1 MEERKIQ
8 LTGGSTYTVS
18 LPKEWAN
25 DIGVEPG
32 DTLRLCPH
40 ETQMVVEPAR
50 ADDDLK
56 EATVTVEGYSE
67 ERLRRL
73 ILALYTSGFDSMTFA
88 EPTGFDH
95 SRRAIA
101 DTARELIGLEIIKS
115 TETEVTLKNLL
126 NATTV
131 SVEQS
136 TRQMQQVTLSM
147 HEDAITVL
155 LEGDAARAEDVAERD
170 DQIDRLYAMVLRH
183 FQRALENPVN
193 TEELELERLELSD
206 YQTTARQFER
216 IADHAVKIAT
226 LATRFENPPPPDFA
240 DRIEE
245 AARTARDI
253 VEQAA
258 TTIIDDGETEAAH
271 DALDRRDELI
281 ASITEIERDLHDRDV
296 AESHLVA
303 LTLDSLTRTAEYGGN
318 IAETSLNT
326 AARSEQL

>member
-1 MEERKIQ
+1 MEQRKIQ

-25 DIGVEPG
+25 EIGVEPG
-32 DTLRLCPH
+32 DTLRLYPH
-40 ETQMVVEPAR
+40 DTQLVVEPAQGE
-50 ADDDLK
+50 DGLK
-56 EATVTVEGYSE
+56 EATVTVEDYSE
-67 ERLRRL
+67 KQVRRL
-73 ILALYTSGFDSMTFA
+73 ILALYTSGFDSMTFT

-95 SRRAIA
+95 SRRTIA
-101 DTARELIGLEIIKS
+101 DTARDLIGLEIIKS
-115 TETEVTLKNLL
+115 TETQVTLKNLL

-136 TRQMQQVTLSM
+136 TRQMRQVALSM
-147 HEDAITVL
+147 HEDAITAL
-155 LEGDAARAEDVAERD
+155 LEQDAARAEDVTERD

-183 FQRALENPVN
+183 FQRALENPIN

-216 IADHAVKIAT
+216 IADHAVKMAN
-226 LATRFENPPPPDFA
+226 LAMRFENPPSPEFA
-240 DRIEE
+240 DRIEQT
-245 AARTARDI
+245 ARTSRDI

-258 TTIIDDGETEAAH
+258 TTIIDDDETEAAH

-281 ASITEIERDLHDRDV
+281 ARITEVERELHEQEV
-296 AESHLVA
+296 AESHLIA

-326 AARSEQL
+326 AARDEQL